1 MHLNR
6 IMPKKA
12 KKAEKANKTEN
23 VKTRSCIGP
32 FGAGKYK
39 SPNPETYRSLCV
51 CESII
56 QEDVMKLRALTRK
69 TMKKGMTVEAKYM
82 LGRFV
87 GQWYECVL
95 VEEIKGGWTVAWCD
109 GTKND
114 TRKTLGLIRLKCG

>member
-12 KKAEKANKTEN
+12 KKAKMAEKANA
-23 VKTRSCIGP
+23 RSCIGP
-32 FGAGKYK
+32 FVAGQYK
-39 SPNPETYRSLCV
+39 SPNPETYRHLCV

-56 QEDVMKLRALTRK
+56 QEDVMKLRALTSK
-69 TMKKGMTVEAKYM
+69 TMKTGMTVKAKYM

-95 VEEIKGGWTVAWCD
+95 VEKIKGGWTVAWCD

>member
-1 MHLNR
+1 
-6 IMPKKA
+6 MPKKA
-12 KKAEKANKTEN
+12 KKTEKANKAEN
-23 VKTRSCIGP
+23 AKTRSCIGL

-39 SPNPETYRSLCV
+39 SPNPETYKSLCV
-51 CESII
+51 RESII
-56 QEDVMKLRALTRK
+56 QEDVMKLCALTRK

-114 TRKTLGLIRLKCG
+114 TRKTLGITRLQRD

>member
-12 KKAEKANKTEN
+12 KKAKKTEKAEKA
-23 VKTRSCIGP
+23 KARSCIGP
-32 FGAGKYK
+32 FVAGQYK
-39 SPNPETYRSLCV
+39 SPNPEAYRRLCV

-56 QEDVMKLRALTRK
+56 QKDVMKLRALTRN
-69 TMKKGMTVEAKYM
+69 TMTKGMTVEAKYM

-95 VEEIKGGWTVAWCD
+95 VSEIKGGWTVAWCD